1 MTNEELLVKV
11 KTGLF
16 GSPSGNWRDGM
27 LKVYINEVK
36 EFMLDAGVKQ
46 SVLESEKAVGC
57 IMIGVNDLWNY
68 QSGSAKFSQ
77 YFKERVVQLAS
88 GNGGGS
94 A

>member
-1 MTNEELLVKV
+1 MTNVELLQEV

-16 GSPSGNWRDGM
+16 GSSSGTWRDGM
-27 LKVYINEVK
+27 LQVYINEVK

-46 SVLESEKAVGC
+46 TVLESEKAVGC
-57 IMIGVNDLWNY
+57 ITIGVNDLWNY
-68 QSGSAKFSQ
+68 QGGGVKFSP

>member
-16 GSPSGNWRDGM
+16 GSPSGEWRDGM
-27 LKVYINEVK
+27 LLVYIDEVK

-46 SVLESEKAVGC
+46 TVLDSEKATGC

-68 QSGSAKFSQ
+68 QGGGVKFSQ

-88 GNGGGS
+88 PSGGG
-94 A
+94 AT